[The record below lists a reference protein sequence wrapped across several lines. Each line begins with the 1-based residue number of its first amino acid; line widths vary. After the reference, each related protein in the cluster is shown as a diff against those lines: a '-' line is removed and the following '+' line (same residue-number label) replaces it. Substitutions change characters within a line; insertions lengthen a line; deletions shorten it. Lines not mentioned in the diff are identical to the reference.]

1 MLSEA
6 TANLGVFFRALDDLS
21 QSFDSAKRAREH
33 LATIQ
38 RKWYLSG
45 NATGGKRVGYFGH
58 GHGAGGSAAK
68 RARPTTGVFPVVG

>member
-45 NATGGKRVGYFGH
+45 NATGAKRASYFGQ
-58 GHGAGGSAAK
+58 GAVAAK
-68 RARPTTGVFPVVG
+68 RSRQTEGSFPAAMG